1 MKHSIVPICFAVLL
15 AAGGCAKSEESADAA
30 AYSSMSGGKARAENP
45 TANLVG
51 AGQNREAP
59 PVAPKEVPQ
68 RSVIRN
74 GSLSVRVPNV
84 EKAEDEVVRLVQ
96 SAGGYVD
103 SAESSDLASATPIL
117 TMKLRVP
124 APQFDRV
131 MNGLEGLG
139 MRLSKKVSSEDVTSS
154 LVDMNARLKIM
165 RAQEEVY
172 RRLLAKSGS
181 QSEMMDVQEKL
192 MNLRGMIE
200 SLESQH
206 KTLSRL
212 AALSSIELTLQQSA
226 EDAAMATSDPNWA
239 KEAWGSATGAIGN
252 VARIAGSFLIWAA
265 VFSPFWIPVLWF
277 ARKSLY
283 GKKVATTVPNFDVP
297 A

>member
-1 MKHSIVPICFAVLL
+1 MKHSNVLICFAALL
-15 AAGGCAKSEESADAA
+15 AASGCAKSEESADATT
-30 AYSSMSGGKARAENP
+30 YSSMPGGGETPATLAS
-45 TANLVG
+45 

-68 RSVIRN
+68 RAVVRN

-96 SAGGYVD
+96 SSGGYVD
-103 SAESSDLASATPIL
+103 SAESTDLATATPML

-124 APQFDRV
+124 SAKFDGI
-131 MNGLEGLG
+131 MKGLEGLG

-154 LVDMNARLKIM
+154 LIDMSARMKIM

-181 QSEMMDVQEKL
+181 QQEMMDVQEKL

-200 SLESQH
+200 SLEGQH
-206 KTLSRL
+206 KSLSRL

-226 EDAAMATSDPNWA
+226 EGAALATSDPNWA
-239 KEAWGSATGAIGN
+239 KEAWGSSTGALGN
-252 VARIAGSFLIWAA
+252 AARVFGSLLIWAA
-265 VFSPFWIPVLWF
+265 VFSPIWIPIAWF
-277 ARKSLY
+277 ARKSIF
-283 GKKVATTVPNFDVP
+283 GRKPATVVPRFDVS

>member
-1 MKHSIVPICFAVLL
+1 MKHAIVPICFAVLL

-30 AYSSMSGGKARAENP
+30 SYKSPAAGESPATLTS
-45 TANLVG
+45 T
-51 AGQNREAP
+51 GQNREVP

-68 RSVIRN
+68 RAVIRN

-96 SAGGYVD
+96 SSGGYVD
-103 SAESSDLASATPIL
+103 SAESTDLASATPIL

-124 APQFDRV
+124 STRFDQV

-139 MRLSKKVSSEDVTSS
+139 LRLSKKVSSEDVTAS
-154 LVDMNARLKIM
+154 LVDMSARLKIM

-172 RRLLAKSGS
+172 RRLLSKSGS
-181 QSEMMDVQEKL
+181 QAEMMDVQEKL

-200 SLESQH
+200 SLEGQH

-226 EDAAMATSDPNWA
+226 EGAALATSDPNWA
-239 KEAWGSATGAIGN
+239 KETWGSATGALGN
-252 VARIAGSFLIWAA
+252 AARVAGSFIIWAV
-265 VFSPFWIPVLWF
+265 VFSPLWIPVVWF
-277 ARKSLY
+277 ARKSI
-283 GKKVATTVPNFDVP
+283 GRKPVHAPRFDVST
-297 A
+297 